1 MSYQCD
7 PNNVL
12 LESDLAIEHEIASGG
27 EGIAYRLKS
36 GKVYKKY
43 KANRLNNQLIEKL
56 TNLVS
61 KKLDYTGIS
70 FPEKIVFSGDVPV
83 GYVMPY
89 ASGKPMQT
97 TIFIPSLL
105 LKHFPDW
112 NRVNLVDLCLDI
124 LDKIK
129 YLHDNSILLGDINAQ
144 NILVHSDN
152 HAYFVDT
159 DSYQIGDH
167 PCPVGQVLFV
177 APEIQGKNFNSF
189 LRTKDHEAFAI
200 GVLLFMVMHP
210 GKHPFS
216 YQGGGSPADN
226 IKNGVF
232 SYPFGEDVN
241 YKSPQGPWEYIWHEL
256 PYYIKELFYNTFTN
270 MKRASISDYHSAFML
285 YKEDLLSS
293 KYNSDIMIMSKKIS
307 ERKVSTSINRGGGY
321 NSVGTDA
328 TILNH
333 KSPKKGVLELGT
345 RAVKLLVC
353 QNDSSSF
360 SFDDFIR
367 DGVVTNTGD
376 GLDDNNIMDEIFFS
390 TKVLPVIKTMVE
402 KAKRYQ
408 VGTLYSVATAAYR
421 TAKNQSNLLTTI
433 HNAAGINVKILSK
446 ADEAQATREA
456 YLFSRDYHYNGLHNI
471 LLIDQGGG
479 STEISLFRDKQII
492 QTFSSNVGTN
502 TLKNIILTNFNSTS
516 SISNALSESDRFAKQ
531 KISYYG
537 REKADK
543 QSVIDTCIGVGT
555 PITFATGKQTNRK
568 QHGYVFTK
576 QLIENQMSYY
586 ENELNSRFKNIGE
599 LFTYIET
606 NMKPVGF
613 NVERTFVTRLGL
625 PVYLNV
631 MKIHD
636 IDKLIVSG
644 TGLWYGI
651 YAQHNKR

>member
-12 LESDLAIEHEIASGG
+12 LESDLAIDHEIASGG
-27 EGIAYRLKS
+27 EGIAYRLNS

-56 TNLVS
+56 TYLVS
-61 KKLDYTGIS
+61 KRLNYTGIS
-70 FPEKIVFSGDVPV
+70 FPEKIVFSKDVPV

-89 ASGKPMQT
+89 ALGKPMQT

-105 LKHFPDW
+105 LKHFPEW
-112 NRVNLVDLCLDI
+112 NRINLVNLCIDI

-152 HAYFVDT
+152 RAYFVDT
-159 DSYQIGDH
+159 DSYQIGNH

-270 MKRASISDYHSAFML
+270 MKRASISDYHSAFMQ

-293 KYNSDIMIMSKKIS
+293 KYNSDIMIMSTKIS
-307 ERKVSTSINRGGGY
+307 ERKVSTSLNRGGAAKSIGL
-321 NSVGTDA
+321 GT

-333 KSPKKGVLELGT
+333 KYGKKAVLELGT
-345 RAVKLLVC
+345 RSVKLLVN
-353 QNDSSSF
+353 QVESGVF
-360 SFDDFIR
+360 SFDNFIR
-367 DGVVTNTGD
+367 EGTVTNTGD
-376 GLDDNNIMDEIFFS
+376 GLDENNFMDETYFMD
-390 TKVLPVIKTMVE
+390 KVLPVIESMLR
-402 KAKRYQ
+402 KAKQYN
-408 VGTLYSVATAAYR
+408 VGTIYSVATAAYR
-421 TAKNQSNLLTTI
+421 TAKNQKEVISWLKSHL
-433 HNAAGINVKILSK
+433 GINVQVLSK
-446 ADEAQATREA
+446 VDEAQATLEA
-456 YLFSRDYHYNGLHNI
+456 YLFSKDYNVNDHNNT

-479 STEISLFRDKQII
+479 STEISLFRGSNMIK
-492 QTFSSNVGTN
+492 TFSSNIGTN
-502 TLKNIILTNFNSTS
+502 TLKNIIIANFNASS
-516 SISNALSESDRFAKQ
+516 SIAHVLAQCDSFARQ
-531 KISYYG
+531 KISYYA
-537 REKADK
+537 REKAFRDG
-543 QSVIDTCIGVGT
+543 VIDACIGVGT
-555 PITFATGKQTNRK
+555 PITYATGKKGNKK
-568 QHGYVFTK
+568 QHGFEFTRRSLED
-576 QLIENQMSYY
+576 QIMYFET
-586 ENELNSRFKNIGE
+586 ELTSQFGSIGH
-599 LFTYIET
+599 LFEYIEE
-606 NMKPVGF
+606 NMKLRGF
-613 NVERTFVTRLGL
+613 ATESMLVTRLGL
-625 PVYLNV
+625 PVYLAIMNV
-631 MKIHD
+631 HNIST
-636 IDKLIVSG
+636 LTVSG

-651 YAQHNKR
+651 YAQHLKK